1 MPAALSG
8 ECPPTCWDLAIVDG
22 DQRAQLRSSLRAD
35 LEDMAAVFEAV
46 ALRTRSTAP
55 VPAVK
60 DVATVDE
67 LLATWKEMFRGVCAM
82 VLQCK
87 HDLTD
92 DWSPAKI
99 GTELVNSRNSP
110 AQHDPLPRSLFGIEL
125 AAKRCPPKVDLNLV
139 EGAERRVS
147 LVEDQMVNLKEL
159 FQTQWGMCRQLKQ
172 DLATIQSDL
181 DAAKRDVS
189 TANYEGTHL
198 LSQVTI
204 EVCGERDALKQ
215 QLEWQASKLEQ
226 ALMDMLQVE
235 KDLESANK
243 ANASLTTQ
251 LDELTRLRTEQ
262 RADSMQ
268 QLARTTLQQQL
279 DAACNERDRLKKL
292 LLQMQ
297 SPRKLNTSD
306 STGKHWDACDVK
318 LRQPSEVTKST
329 VRQWRDDDAR
339 VVVLG
344 SKEHIIQGDAS
355 TSKEAVQ
362 LRERL
367 RQLATELVAECQV
380 CHATVQDEYR
390 SISRMFERY
399 ESKFEPEQKKNLC
412 VDRQVLSP
420 SKQEGLNVTS
430 AFESPTERSILDT
443 VELQVQK
450 AWHVVEQKE
459 GALEEARGRARSAIC
474 RSAYLQKH
482 ADELE
487 ALVQELRKKLETVT
501 LDRDS
506 LMTELTISEQKSQ
519 QLLDALG
526 LEHAGTTAALTKEMH
541 DKIKN
546 LQDIN
551 KTLEIEY
558 SSLKKKLD
566 KVDADFHGVQRAA
579 EDQRIRARTQEI
591 RLEKLNHRCAELLQ
605 ELDAAEGVLRTLH
618 DGLVEER
625 RQDGLVECLRLSEE
639 RRQEVDRLQ
648 QQVQV
653 LQAESVKNEAYIRNA
668 HQREKTEILDF
679 WKQQVDQ
686 IVGPALDIEA
696 THTDL
701 VAKFNHSQDE
711 LDSLKSKMCKQEQTI
726 SDQEQEISCLVASW
740 TSAEGLLLDIA
751 ASVDAVQRLEESLQI
766 CIASKGNSQKIQEI
780 SAAPLLKKNV
790 IIAIVLDMN
799 LEQIQNKQRAFM
811 DFVADDVAHAVQG
824 DRSKVHVVSLT
835 RGSILVRME
844 LENGIC
850 SNIDTLDVA
859 KELRNQVS
867 DPSSALRQGMFTC
880 KTKSVKILGRRIS
893 YQCIACGDIT
903 SQAEF
908 ECGMCG
914 RLFMSEAEAEEH
926 QNGCDA
932 AKVKAREHKA
942 VCDSVDT
949 IVLTVDKIE
958 ANVVDFCDL
967 LRENIA
973 KLNARNTGL
982 ENELMQSK
990 QDRKQY
996 ETTLQ
1001 DTASAVGKGEQQLRD
1016 ISKHIA
1022 SLDLHASQQHNSDRT
1037 VQEEVEEHQLTAM
1050 NNSQTWCSVESKSSI
1065 ERDVT
1070 IVRGDNG
1077 VLGLAFSRKS
1087 DDIPEPYTITQLM
1100 PGGAAARSGKLLLG
1114 ERIVKVDGTLVAP
1127 LLAGELKD
1135 LIRGSAGTS
1144 VTLTLGSTHTDW
1156 RTELRDDEVCQPSP
1170 GLTRAGMAQEP
1181 ADLPCAH
1188 FHTSWGAAQGASVAL
1203 DATAA
1208 AEGTSPNVSV
1218 QGAVA
1223 LSIALLCHLKK
1234 LRPEFDCIA
1243 TCLKTEMER
1252 SMTVSAQRDMMERS
1266 MTVIAE
1272 TLEKEVEQRN
1282 ALEGRNGRIFMLE
1295 NSCMDTLSVSELRGN
1310 ETKPD
1315 AVEWSIQSP
1324 DGNLQLKCL
1333 SEDLMCAMND
1343 LILDLK
1349 NEREARIAAREECE
1363 RLRQDCRLLEKA
1375 AIESPQGMAV
1385 FRPNE
1390 DAGESPASNQQRQ
1403 QIAELERQVRHA
1415 QSTESRLRAEL
1426 LETQAGCERLQQLL
1440 LQSSTGGG
1448 NSDSPQVKHLTED
1461 LMCTINDLNKER
1473 EARIAAREEC
1483 ERIRQDCRLLE
1494 KATTE
1499 VHAQLIRFM
1508 NDSAKEIELI
1518 QSSFPKCTEPIAEG
1532 HWFNLRQVRFEV
1544 GVSRIADA
1552 SAAAHVPADHGALG
1566 ELVLDVIG
1574 DLRKLHGSMYTA
1586 IIDYQGRYGKQLE
1599 AANEREHRARIALKF
1614 AENQCSAL
1622 DAQVRIL
1629 GEELTEARDD
1639 NEEMNVKLLASAERE
1654 QGLQRDVYALGVSL
1668 QKEMALRHALEQK
1681 LLENASDAADASI
1694 DVALELD
1701 KREQDLIMAFTE
1713 RDAAR
1718 AALAKHGNDVDAR
1731 IHALTD
1737 TVERLQRDLTSLR
1750 EREKHT
1756 ADLYARECATRTELA
1771 TRLQQTSTALEL
1783 LEENIKDN
1791 DNMRSYL
1798 AVELK
1803 KEQEN
1808 TLNVLREQQSLQ
1820 SELEARARESAH
1832 LQTTLDDLSADNIA
1846 YSKRISDLE
1855 YQLIHARDVKIASLD
1870 ERLRSMR
1877 GGLSPAGA
1885 KVADQSHRIVTL
1897 RAAAEDPTK
1906 LKHNAS
1912 NTAGEHLKEENPR
1925 SQEQVLAGRERVD
1938 RAGLPHSSG
1947 ESAKDIG
1954 KGDRGRER
1962 GRFASSVFSRER
1974 SPSTSPSF
1982 SPPRRRDD
1990 AASAPAANGR
2000 AANGHGGALRLP
2012 SDTRLPSNTVRGTVA
2027 YTMAGRRGRTIFE
2040 A

>member
-1 MPAALSG
+1 VPGL
-8 ECPPTCWDLAIVDG
+8 VD
-22 DQRAQLRSSLRAD
+22 SL
-35 LEDMAAVFEAV
+35 
-46 ALRTRSTAP
+46 
-55 VPAVK
+55 
-60 DVATVDE
+60 
-67 LLATWKEMFRGVCAM
+67 
-82 VLQCK
+82 
-87 HDLTD
+87 
-92 DWSPAKI
+92 
-99 GTELVNSRNSP
+99 
-110 AQHDPLPRSLFGIEL
+110 AQHDPVPRSLFGIEL
-125 AAKRCPPKVDLNLV
+125 AAKTPLHFNLV

-181 DAAKRDVS
+181 DAAKLDVR
-189 TANYEGTHL
+189 TANFESTHL

-204 EVCGERDALKQ
+204 EVCGERDALKK
-215 QLEWQASKLEQ
+215 QLESQASKLEQ

-243 ANASLTTQ
+243 ANASLSAQ
-251 LDELTRLRTEQ
+251 LDELTRLRSEQ
-262 RADSMQ
+262 RADSTQ

-297 SPRKLNTSD
+297 SPRNLNTRD
-306 STGKHWDACDVK
+306 NWDAK

-329 VRQWRDDDAR
+329 VRQWRDDDDVR
-339 VVVLG
+339 MVVLG
-344 SKEHIIQGDAS
+344 SKEHIIKGDAS
-355 TSKEAVQ
+355 TTKEAVQ

-367 RQLATELVAECQV
+367 RQLVTELVEECQF

-390 SISRMFERY
+390 SISRMFVHY
-399 ESKFEPEQKKNLC
+399 ESNLKPEQTK
-412 VDRQVLSP
+412 VAGVERQVLSP
-420 SKQEGLNVTS
+420 SKQEGLNVTF
-430 AFESPTERSILDT
+430 AFQSPTERSLLDT
-443 VELQVQK
+443 AELQVQK

-487 ALVQELRKKLETVT
+487 ALVQELREKLETVT

-506 LMTELTISEQKSQ
+506 LITELTISEQKSQ
-519 QLLDALG
+519 QRLDALG
-526 LEHAGTTAALTKEMH
+526 LEHTDTTEALTKEMH
-541 DKIKN
+541 DKIRH

-558 SSLKKKLD
+558 SSLQKKLEE
-566 KVDADFHGVQRAA
+566 VDADFYGMQRAA
-579 EDQRIRARTQEI
+579 EDQCIRARTQEI

-605 ELDAAEGVLRTLH
+605 ELDAADGDLRMLN

-625 RQDGLVECLRLSEE
+625 RQDGLVESWRLSEE
-639 RRQEVDRLQ
+639 GRQEVDRLQ
-648 QQVQV
+648 QQVQA
-653 LQAESVKNEAYIRNA
+653 LQSELVKNEECMRIA
-668 HQREKTEILDF
+668 HERERTEMLNF

-686 IVGPALDIEA
+686 IVGPALKIEA

-711 LDSLKSKMCKQEQTI
+711 LDSLKTKMYKQEQTI
-726 SDQEQEISCLVASW
+726 SDQEEEISYLVSRW
-740 TSAEGLLLDIA
+740 TAIST
-751 ASVDAVQRLEESLQI
+751 SVDSIQRLQDSQQM
-766 CIASKGNSQKIQEI
+766 CMASKGNSPKIQEI
-780 SAAPLLKKNV
+780 SAAPLPKKNV

-799 LEQIQNKQRAFM
+799 LEQIENKQRAFM

-824 DRSKVHVVSLT
+824 DRSKVHVMSLT
-835 RGSILVRME
+835 RGSIIVRME
-844 LENGIC
+844 LENGFC
-850 SNIDTLDVA
+850 ANSDTLDVA

-893 YQCIACGDIT
+893 YQCSACGDIT

-914 RLFMSEAEAEEH
+914 RLFMSEAEADEH

-932 AKVKAREHKA
+932 AEVQSREQKAI
-942 VCDSVDT
+942 CDSVGT

-958 ANVVDFCDL
+958 ANVVDFRDL

-973 KLNARNTGL
+973 KMNARNTGL
-982 ENELMQSK
+982 ENDLMQSK
-990 QDRKQY
+990 QDRKQF

-1001 DTASAVGKGEQQLRD
+1001 DTVSAVGKGEQKLRD
-1016 ISKHIA
+1016 ISKQIA
-1022 SLDLHASQQHNSDRT
+1022 SLDLHAGQQHNSDWT
-1037 VQEEVEEHQLTAM
+1037 VQVEVE
-1050 NNSQTWCSVESKSSI
+1050 
-1065 ERDVT
+1065 
-1070 IVRGDNG
+1070 
-1077 VLGLAFSRKS
+1077 
-1087 DDIPEPYTITQLM
+1087 
-1100 PGGAAARSGKLLLG
+1100 
-1114 ERIVKVDGTLVAP
+1114 
-1127 LLAGELKD
+1127 
-1135 LIRGSAGTS
+1135 
-1144 VTLTLGSTHTDW
+1144 
-1156 RTELRDDEVCQPSP
+1156 
-1170 GLTRAGMAQEP
+1170 AQ
-1181 ADLPCAH
+1181 
-1188 FHTSWGAAQGASVAL
+1188 
-1203 DATAA
+1203 
-1208 AEGTSPNVSV
+1208 NVSV
-1218 QGAVA
+1218 QVAVA
-1223 LSIALLCHLKK
+1223 HAIALLCYLNQ
-1234 LRPEFDCIA
+1234 LRSECDCIA

-1252 SMTVSAQRDMMERS
+1252 SMTVSAERDIMERS
-1266 MTVIAE
+1266 MTVIAQ

-1282 ALEGRNGRIFMLE
+1282 ALEGRNGRIFKLE

-1315 AVEWSIQSP
+1315 AVEWSIRSP
-1324 DGNLQLKCL
+1324 DGNLQLKRL
-1333 SEDLMCAMND
+1333 TEDLMCAMND
-1343 LILDLK
+1343 LILDFK

-1363 RLRQDCRLLEKA
+1363 RLRRDFRLLGKA
-1375 AIESPQGMAV
+1375 AIESPQAQTGMAA
-1385 FRPNE
+1385 FRPNG
-1390 DAGESPASNQQRQ
+1390 DSGESQTSNQQRQ

-1415 QSTESRLRAEL
+1415 RSTESRLRAEL

-1440 LQSSTGGG
+1440 LQSTGGG
-1448 NSDSPQVKHLTED
+1448 DSDSPQVKRLTED
-1461 LMCTINDLNKER
+1461 LMCTVNDLNQER
-1473 EARIAAREEC
+1473 EARIAARDEC
-1483 ERIRQDCRLLE
+1483 ERIRRDCHLLE

-1544 GVSRIADA
+1544 GVHIADA
-1552 SAAAHVPADHGALG
+1552 SAAAHVPSDHGAFG
-1566 ELVLDVIG
+1566 ECVLDVIR
-1574 DLRKLHGSMYTA
+1574 DLRKLHGSIYTA

-1599 AANEREHRARIALKF
+1599 AANEREHRAIIALKS

-1622 DAQVRIL
+1622 DAQVRML
-1629 GEELTEARDD
+1629 DEELTEARDD
-1639 NEEMNVKLLASAERE
+1639 NEEMDVKLLAAAKRE

-1668 QKEMALRHALEQK
+1668 EKEMALRHALEQK
-1681 LLENASDAADASI
+1681 LLENASGASDASI

-1701 KREQDLIMAFTE
+1701 KREQDLIMAIAE

-1718 AALAKHGNDVDAR
+1718 TAVAKRGNDADAR
-1731 IHALTD
+1731 IHALND

-1750 EREKHT
+1750 EREKLT

-1783 LEENIKDN
+1783 LEVNIKDN
-1791 DNMRSYL
+1791 DNMRGYL
-1798 AVELK
+1798 AEELK
-1803 KEQEN
+1803 KEKEN
-1808 TLNVLREQQSLQ
+1808 TLKVLRQQQSLQ
-1820 SELEARARESAH
+1820 SELEARARESTH
-1832 LQTTLDDLSADNIA
+1832 LQTTMDDLSADNIA
-1846 YSKRISDLE
+1846 YSKRISELE

-1870 ERLRSMR
+1870 ERLRSVR
-1877 GGLSPAGA
+1877 EGLSPTGA
-1885 KVADQSHRIVTL
+1885 KAADQAHRSVTL
-1897 RAAAEDPTK
+1897 RAAAEDPPQ
-1906 LKHNAS
+1906 LKHIVS
-1912 NTAGEHLKEENPR
+1912 NTAGEHEENPR
-1925 SQEQVLAGRERVD
+1925 SREQVLASRERVD
-1938 RAGLPHSSG
+1938 RAGLPPSSG
-1947 ESAKDIG
+1947 ESATDTG
-1954 KGDRGRER
+1954 NGERGREK

-1990 AASAPAANGR
+1990 AASALAANGR
-2000 AANGHGGALRLP
+2000 AAKGYGGAPPLP
-2012 SDTRLPSNTVRGTVA
+2012 SDTRLPSTVRGTVA